1 LTASVNYWTKK
12 TLDLAA
18 KGDYL
23 DRLLEIY
30 PAKLPP
36 ERPLPDALKQTI
48 IDLYQKG
55 KYEDLVVLLI
65 DLKDYDYPFPIE
77 HPYAALLRHLGK
89 DQRSSVIKRN
99 PQVVRELADL
109 LVSLGLNNILGGIE
123 RPKDI
128 NRTLGVAFKTWVNKK
143 FTNPPFRVV
152 DNYRM
157 LPRCSN
163 NEICI
168 YAGPDYKI
176 AEFIITYLG
185 LREPTKGFFDR
196 DIAAR
201 VKDVYVICEARFL
214 STPGGSQS
222 RDLDNTLRFVETME
236 EMVARSTEVKLKGVA
251 LLDGVVWFYGP
262 YVEQIK
268 ARAVNDRVVMSVL
281 FLEEYLL
288 DLFNKV
294 S

>member
-1 LTASVNYWTKK
+1 MASVNYWAKK

-36 ERPLPDALKQTI
+36 ERPLSDVVRQTI
-48 IDLYQKG
+48 IDLYQEER
-55 KYEDLVVLLI
+55 YEDLVVFLI

-89 DQRSSVIKRN
+89 AQRSSVIKRN
-99 PQVVRELADL
+99 PQVIKELADL
-109 LVSLGLNNILGGIE
+109 LVSLSLNSILRGMK

-128 NRTLGVAFKTWVNKK
+128 NRALGAAFKTWVNKK

-152 DNYRM
+152 NDCAM
-157 LPRCSN
+157 LPRCSS

-168 YAGPDYKI
+168 YAGPDEKI
-176 AEFIITYLG
+176 AEFVRTHLG
-185 LREPTKGFFDR
+185 LAEPTKGFFDR
-196 DIAAR
+196 DIVAK
-201 VKDVYVICEARFL
+201 VKGIYVIGEARFL

-236 EMVARSTEVKLKGVA
+236 EMATRSTEVKLKGVA
-251 LLDGVVWFYGP
+251 LLDGVVWFYSP
-262 YVEQIK
+262 YVKEIER
-268 ARAVNDRVVMSVL
+268 RAVNDRVVMSAL

-288 DLFNKV
+288 DLFNKLP
-294 S
+294 